1 MRRRDFLALTG
12 GAATTLV
19 SAPALAQQSRKMPK
33 VGVLWHAASQEA
45 EGAYFTALIQGF
57 RDYGYVEGRSIT
69 FEHRYANEEPRLFQA
84 QAAELAASE
93 VDVLI
98 ASVRPAALAAQR
110 ATTAIPVVFVVV
122 PDPVESKLVASL
134 AKPGAN
140 LTGLSNMSTEL
151 GAKRLEIIKE
161 AVVGLSRIALLVN
174 TNDPAMASRFVEEN
188 RIAAAALNIDLVPIE
203 VKVVEDLEPAF
214 ATAAAQRADAVVPVM
229 DPMMFNNRERL
240 AKIALTHRL
249 PTMVV
254 NSDMVDAGALMS
266 FGPSHAM
273 LFRQSARFVDKI
285 LKGER
290 PGDIPVEQP
299 THFELRINLKTAA
312 AIGLK
317 LPGSILARADKVV
330 E

>member
-1 MRRRDFLALTG
+1 
-12 GAATTLV
+12 
-19 SAPALAQQSRKMPK
+19 
-33 VGVLWHAASQEA
+33 
-45 EGAYFTALIQGF
+45 
-57 RDYGYVEGRSIT
+57 
-69 FEHRYANEEPRLFQA
+69 
-84 QAAELAASE
+84 
-93 VDVLI
+93 
-98 ASVRPAALAAQR
+98 
-110 ATTAIPVVFVVV
+110 
-122 PDPVESKLVASL
+122 
-134 AKPGAN
+134 
-140 LTGLSNMSTEL
+140 
-151 GAKRLEIIKE
+151 
-161 AVVGLSRIALLVN
+161 VN